1 MKNLIFV
8 ITIIFS
14 VNVYAQNPND
24 TVRTEIQNTN
34 AFVRVYDLQGKKIS
48 KGNILSVSE
57 TSLQLDNYD
66 IIPVSSIGFIK
77 TKHSAGNN
85 VLVGTLLLA
94 APVAILGAMT
104 ADPDAWIY
112 AYSAA
117 DGAAGGAL
125 LGGIAG
131 AAIGGISILFKN
143 SQTYI
148 INGNKELWQSFK
160 ESIIK

>member
-34 AFVRVYDLQGKKIS
+34 AFVRVYDLQGKKIG
-48 KGNILSVSE
+48 KGRILLISE
-57 TSLQLDNYD
+57 SSLQLNNYD

-77 TKHSAGNN
+77 TKRSAGNN
-85 VLVGTLLLA
+85 VLVGTLVGA
-94 APVAILGAMT
+94 APMAILGAMT
-104 ADPDAWIY
+104 ADPDALIFGY
-112 AYSAA
+112 TAA

-148 INGNKELWQSFK
+148 ISGNKELWQSFK